1 MQTNDALEA
10 MIPVVAALRR
20 LGVKYYICGSLAST
34 FYGIARTTT
43 DVDLVAELSQSDVS
57 AFAEAIREQYYVDE
71 KMILDAIS
79 QKSCFKLVHLPTAS
93 MVIVYSSKDRPY
105 DKMAMERTQENSLD
119 DELPEARFFLPSP
132 EDVVLSKLEWY
143 RLGDEVS
150 ERQWR
155 DIAGVMKVNRASLDR
170 KYMEQWAVELGV
182 ADLLAKAW
190 KEVEADGP

>member
-1 MQTNDALEA
+1 
-10 MIPVVAALRR
+10 
-20 LGVKYYICGSLAST
+20 
-34 FYGIARTTT
+34 
-43 DVDLVAELSQSDVS
+43 
-57 AFAEAIREQYYVDE
+57 
-71 KMILDAIS
+71 
-79 QKSCFKLVHLPTAS
+79 
-93 MVIVYSSKDRPY
+93 
-105 DKMAMERTQENSLD
+105 
-119 DELPEARFFLPSP
+119 EARFFLPSP